1 VSQKRYVYI
10 TPYHNKILEKM
21 SGKVQVL
28 KFDVFL
34 DGDDGSV
41 YMTSCNSISEVL
53 DLLKD
58 MHETFWSNDC
68 YGNVTGWTIRVSLEK
83 ADK

>member
-1 VSQKRYVYI
+1 
-10 TPYHNKILEKM
+10 M
-21 SGKVQVL
+21 SGRILTV

-34 DGDDGSV
+34 DGDEGSV
-41 YMTSCNSISEVL
+41 YLTSCNCIDDVL
-53 DLLKD
+53 SLLKD

-83 ADK
+83 GNE